1 MKAQTMVDV
10 VLVFVVI
17 VPSLLHQNH
26 IGVTYSGTSNFKM
39 ELVRFVPLYFIAM
52 PQFIIIIIEPPFVST
67 PIHIIDGFRSKTQ
80 TPRIIEFVNLHE
92 NILENVNKIY
102 AS

>member
-10 VLVFVVI
+10 VFVFVAI

-26 IGVTYSGTSNFKM
+26 IGVTYSCTSNFKM
-39 ELVRFVPLYFIAM
+39 ELVRFVPLYFMAM
-52 PQFIIIIIEPPFVST
+52 PQSIIIVIEPSFVST
-67 PIHIIDGFRSKTQ
+67 PIHIIDGFRSRTQ
-80 TPRIIEFVNLHE
+80 TPRTIEFVSLHE
-92 NILENVNKIY
+92 NILGDVNKIY